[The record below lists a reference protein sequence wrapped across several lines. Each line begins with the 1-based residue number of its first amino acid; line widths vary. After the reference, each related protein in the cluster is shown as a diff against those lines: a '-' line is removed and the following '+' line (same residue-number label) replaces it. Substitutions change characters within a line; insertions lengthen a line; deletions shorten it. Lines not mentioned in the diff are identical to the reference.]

1 MNETAFCRFER
12 RRCCCCCWCWCCYC
26 CCCCCCWHVTS
37 QRKRIGLSPAET
49 RVFCFC
55 FRPNESK
62 ANRWIVSIHFE
73 CGGPNFPIGQLS
85 RVRCQSAIKATNSET
100 QLPFDEFSHYKN
112 TINETFFPAKK
123 KKTKK
128 KNDFAFPFISHSCF
142 TTRSRTRGAFSIS
155 LGRSKNPIR
164 KKTPNQKGNAQ
175 KQEGTF
181 LFVFMFQ
188 LKKNSNRSFRGT

>member
-123 KKTKK
+123 KTKK
-128 KNDFAFPFISHSCF
+128 KTISHFRLFLTPVSQLGRVPAVHSQFLWVDQKIRFAKKRQIRKEMLKNRKAHFFLSSCF
-142 TTRSRTRGAFSIS
+142 
-155 LGRSKNPIR
+155 N
-164 KKTPNQKGNAQ
+164 
-175 KQEGTF
+175 
-181 LFVFMFQ
+181 
-188 LKKNSNRSFRGT
+188 